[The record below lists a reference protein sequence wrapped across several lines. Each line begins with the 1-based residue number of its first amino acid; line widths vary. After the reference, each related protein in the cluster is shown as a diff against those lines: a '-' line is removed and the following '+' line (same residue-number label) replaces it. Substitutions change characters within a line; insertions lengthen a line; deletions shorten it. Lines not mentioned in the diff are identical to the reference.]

1 MEIIQIIIIIFAL
14 FALSRVFLRF
24 KDNKLTR
31 NEFIFWVLVWV
42 AIIIVSIIPS
52 ITGVLSHKLG
62 IGRGIDL
69 LIYLSIIVLFY
80 LMFRLYV
87 KLESVEKE
95 ITALV
100 RRVALDKKD
109 RNNRNQRFLRVSTK
123 PRKR

>member
-1 MEIIQIIIIIFAL
+1 MEIIQIVIIIFAL

-31 NEFIFWVLVWV
+31 NEFIFWIVIWV
-42 AIIIVSIIPS
+42 AVIIVSIIPS
-52 ITGVLSHKLG
+52 ITGVLSQKLG